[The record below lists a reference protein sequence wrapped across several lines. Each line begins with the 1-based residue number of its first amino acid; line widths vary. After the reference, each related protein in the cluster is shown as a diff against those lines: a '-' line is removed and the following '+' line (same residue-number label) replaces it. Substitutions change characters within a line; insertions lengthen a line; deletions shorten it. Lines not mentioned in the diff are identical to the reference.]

1 MAQLTSTSADHYE
14 AIDPAELA
22 RIQIKH
28 SWITEPIFQATEIVR
43 EMPFSIASNLDSPE
57 EFLPAAVQLFHHSAT
72 FPKVMGLMLGT
83 TAPAFLTN

>member
-14 AIDPAELA
+14 AIDPAELV

-43 EMPFSIASNLDSPE
+43 CRFRLQ
-57 EFLPAAVQLFHHSAT
+57 VT
-72 FPKVMGLMLGT
+72 
-83 TAPAFLTN
+83 